1 MSPPRALIGLD
12 ELQLGIPR
20 RVGLHQSPLPLHQ
33 PADSMRYS
41 RPTRREFLANGKQCL
56 IRLSQPRGPLQCHA
70 IDWPFWIVTG
80 RKKS

>member
-41 RPTRREFLANGKQCL
+41 RPARREFFSERQTVSHSTVSAQGSTAMPCYL
-56 IRLSQPRGPLQCHA
+56 IGPS
-70 IDWPFWIVTG
+70 G
-80 RKKS
+80 S